1 MKQRLYTF
9 FIFLGSALISGVL
22 LIIFLFWFFGR
33 DLPDYKQLAE
43 YDPPVVTR
51 MHAGDGRL
59 FAEYAYERRVFEPIA
74 AIPKH
79 IIKTFLAVEDKDF
92 YDHPGVDWKSIL
104 RATFT
109 NIISLFKGKGITVGG
124 STITQ
129 QVAKNFLLTNEKTII
144 RKIKEAIL
152 SLRIEHTFG
161 KDKILELYLNEIYLG
176 KGAYGVASAAIEY
189 FGKSLDELEAEEAA
203 FIAGLPKAPSTY
215 NPERNYE
222 AAIAR
227 RNWVLMRMYEEGLLN
242 KTEALAAVE
251 KPITLRKRKNVT
263 VIDADY
269 FAEQVR
275 QIIIKKYGR
284 KAFYK
289 GGLSV
294 RTTLDSKLQELA
306 DEVMKKALV
315 NYDRKYGWR
324 GAIANIDVTDWQKS
338 LEKIAT
344 PPAVKPWVMAVVL
357 SVSATQAKIGLKS
370 GGIGTIPFNEV
381 QWARKHLID
390 PSTGYP
396 TVGSPVKS
404 VKSVLNTGDVIV
416 VNPMKNNQYS
426 LQQMPEVN
434 GGLVALDPHTGRVL
448 AIDGGYRF
456 SRSQFNRVAQ
466 AKRQP
471 GSAFKP
477 IVYTA
482 ALESGYTPT
491 TLVLDAPLV
500 VDLGEAG
507 EWKPQ
512 NITNKFY
519 GWVPLRKALEQS
531 YNLAAVRLGQQVG
544 LDRIEDVA
552 VRLGIYDSMPREL
565 SMLLGAEETTLMRMA
580 TGFAS
585 YVNGGKRVNPI
596 LIDRIQ
602 NRQGKTIYKADTRE
616 CSGCENETWLGQ
628 LPPNLED
635 GRKQVLSPVVAYQMT
650 SLLEGVVNKGTGKRA
665 RVPGHSIGGK
675 TGTTNKYYDTWFIGF
690 SPDLVVGVMIG
701 FDQPKSLGRY
711 QTGGS
716 LAAPVFHDFMTEAL
730 KNKPKIPFRTPSGV
744 RFYRVNPM
752 TGAKVK
758 FKEKGAVV
766 EAFAPG
772 TEPNEEPTENL
783 STEENLISKQITG
796 IY

>member
-22 LIIFLFWFFGR
+22 LVIFLFWFFGR
-33 DLPDYKQLAE
+33 GLPDYKQLE
-43 YDPPVVTR
+43 KYDPPVVTR

-59 FAEYAYERRVFEPIA
+59 FAEYAYERRVFVPIT

-92 YDHPGVDWKSIL
+92 YDHPGVDLKSIL
-104 RATFT
+104 RAAFT
-109 NIISLFKGKGITVGG
+109 NIFSAIKGRGGKVGG

-129 QVAKNFLLTNEKTII
+129 QVAKNFLLTNEQTII

-152 SLRIEHTFG
+152 ALRIEHTFS

-176 KGAYGVASAAIEY
+176 KRAYGVASAAIEY
-189 FGKSLDELEAEEAA
+189 FGKSLDELDPEEAA

-227 RNWVLMRMYEEGLLN
+227 RNWVLMRMYEEGLVN
-242 KTEALAAVE
+242 KNEALEAVE
-251 KPITLRKRKNVT
+251 KPIILQKRKNVT
-263 VIDADY
+263 VIDANY

-275 QIIIKKYGR
+275 QTIIKKYGQ
-284 KAFYK
+284 KAFYE

-294 RTTLDSKLQELA
+294 RTTLDSNLQELA
-306 DEVMKKALV
+306 DKVMRKALV
-315 NYDRKYGWR
+315 NYDRKFGWR
-324 GAIANIDVTDWQKS
+324 GAMASIDTNDWKEN
-338 LEKIAT
+338 LGKIAQ
-344 PPAVKPWVMAVVL
+344 PPAIKPWVVAVVL
-357 SVSATQAKIGLKS
+357 EVSSTQAKIGLKS
-370 GGIGTIPFNEV
+370 GDTGIILFNEV
-381 QWARKHLID
+381 KWARHHLTD
-390 PSTGYP
+390 KSTGYP
-396 TVGSPVKS
+396 TVGGAVNS
-404 VKSVLNTGDVIV
+404 VKNVLNVGDVV
-416 VNPMKNNQYS
+416 AVNHINKNQYS
-426 LQQMPEVN
+426 LQQIPEVN

-456 SRSQFNRVAQ
+456 SKSQFNRVTQ

-482 ALESGYTPT
+482 ALEAGYTPT

-500 VDLGEAG
+500 VDLGEG
-507 EWKPQ
+507 EEWKPQ
-512 NITNKFY
+512 NITKKFY

-531 YNLAAVRLGQQVG
+531 YNLAAIRVGQQVG
-544 LDRIEDVA
+544 LSRIEDIA
-552 VRLGIYDSMPREL
+552 VRMGIYDSMPREL
-565 SMLLGAEETTLMRMA
+565 AMILGTEETTLMKMA
-580 TGFAS
+580 IGFAT
-585 YVNGGKRVNPI
+585 YVNGGKKVNPI

-602 NRQGKTIYKADTRE
+602 NRQGKTIYKADVRE

-628 LPPNLED
+628 LPPSLED
-635 GRKQVLSPVVAYQMT
+635 DRKQILNSTVAYQMT

-665 RVPGHSIGGK
+665 QVAGHSIAGK

-701 FDQPKSLGRY
+701 FDHPKSLGRY

-716 LAAPVFHDFMTEAL
+716 LAAPAFQNFMEKAL

-744 RFYRVNPM
+744 RFYRVNPT
-752 TGAKVK
+752 TGAKMK
-758 FKEKGAVV
+758 FNDKSGVI
-766 EAFAPG
+766 EAFSPG
-772 TEPNEEPTENL
+772 TEPDEEPTENL
-783 STEENLISKQITG
+783 GTEENLISKKITG